1 MVLKKID
8 LFTNEAEIINII
20 AFNYSINEI
29 FTENKDIIKKVEKL
43 KIKVNLIRSYQD
55 LKKKIFSNSELGISY
70 GFGIIFKNKFIE
82 KYKEGIWN
90 IHPGDLPA
98 YRGRHP
104 ITAAFLNNEK
114 RIGLS
119 IHIINEKIDQG
130 FLLAKYFVKRNYQ
143 DDEISIK
150 KKLFKNLRT
159 LLKKAQ
165 TNFKNKKITKILKG
179 KYYKPFYK
187 GIKIKDS
194 NKVDYMYIYNAA
206 KAQKCFGG
214 IIVNGIRYKDATFY
228 LKKKVNY
235 LNKVITC
242 KDFKKLILI
251 KKIKK

>member
-8 LFTNEAEIINII
+8 LFTNEVEIINII
-20 AFNYSINEI
+20 AFNYSINVI
-29 FTENKDIIKKVEKL
+29 YTENKDIIKKAKLL
-43 KIKVNLIRSYQD
+43 KIKVHLIKSYKD
-55 LKKKIFSNSELGISY
+55 LKKKKFFNSKLGISY
-70 GFGIIFKNKFIE
+70 GFGIIFKNEFINR
-82 KYKEGIWN
+82 YKDGIWN

-114 RIGLS
+114 KIGLS

-130 FLLAKYFVKRNYQ
+130 FLLAKYFVKRDYQ

-150 KKLFKNLRT
+150 KKLLKNLRSV
-159 LLKKAQ
+159 LKKAQ
-165 TNFKNKKITKILKG
+165 KNFKNKKITKISKG

-187 GIKIKDS
+187 GIEIKDS
-194 NKVDYMYIYNAA
+194 RKVDYMYIFNAA

-214 IIVNGIRYKDATFY
+214 ITVNGIKYKDAIFY

-235 LNKVITC
+235 KNKVIIC
-242 KDFKKLILI
+242 KDNKKLILS
-251 KKIKK
+251 KKK

>member
-1 MVLKKID
+1 M
-8 LFTNEAEIINII
+8 
-20 AFNYSINEI
+20 
-29 FTENKDIIKKVEKL
+29 
-43 KIKVNLIRSYQD
+43 
-55 LKKKIFSNSELGISY
+55 
-70 GFGIIFKNKFIE
+70 
-82 KYKEGIWN
+82 
-90 IHPGDLPA
+90 
-98 YRGRHP
+98 
-104 ITAAFLNNEK
+104 
-114 RIGLS
+114 
-119 IHIINEKIDQG
+119 
-130 FLLAKYFVKRNYQ
+130 AKYFVKRNYQ

>member
-8 LFTNEAEIINII
+8 LFTNEVEIINII
-20 AFNYSINEI
+20 AINYSINEI
-29 FTENKDIIKKVEKL
+29 FTENKDILKKVKNL
-43 KIKVNLIRSYQD
+43 KIKVSLVRSYQD
-55 LKKKIFSNSELGISY
+55 LKKKKFFNSELGISY
-70 GFGIIFKNKFIE
+70 GFGIIFKKKFI
-82 KYKEGIWN
+82 KRYKEGIWN

-150 KKLFKNLRT
+150 KKLFKNLRA

-194 NKVDYMYIYNAA
+194 SKVNYMYIYNAA

-214 IIVNGIRYKDATFY
+214 IMVNGVRYKDATFY

-235 LNKVITC
+235 YNKVITC
-242 KDFKKLILI
+242 KNFKKLILI
-251 KKIKK
+251 KK